1 MHLPVH
7 LSNGKTLSIPVKK
20 SKTAKHLRLEA
31 NIFGIH
37 VVVPMIYY
45 EIEVMK
51 FLNLKKD
58 WILQTSEYYERL
70 RNEYGEENLKLNT
83 IAFLGKRYNLKIT
96 KDVGTSVIVSDNLK
110 CITFHV
116 NNRRRYKD
124 DVKRWYS
131 SQTRKIVAERL
142 TQIRRMDPEL
152 PSYNKVTIKQQRSSW
167 GSCSKNG
174 SLNFNLL
181 LASLPLELIDYVIIH
196 ELAHLVELN
205 HSKEFWKI
213 VETID
218 PEFESHR
225 KLLRDYKLLTNC
237 VQ

>member
-1 MHLPVH
+1 LSLPVH
-7 LSNGKTLSIPVKK
+7 LSNGKTLSIQVKK
-20 SKTAKHLRLEA
+20 SKRAKYLRLKA
-31 NIFGIH
+31 NFFGIQ

-45 EIEVMK
+45 ENEVMR

-58 WILQTSEYYERL
+58 WILQTDAYYQRL

-96 KDVGTSVIVSDNLK
+96 KDVATSIIVSDNLK

-116 NNRRRYKD
+116 NNRHRYKE

-131 SQTRKIVAERL
+131 SQTSKIVAERL
-142 TQIRRMDPEL
+142 NQIMVMNPEL
-152 PSYNKVTIKQQRSSW
+152 PPYKKVTIKYQRSSW

-174 SLNFNLL
+174 NLNFNLL
-181 LASLPLELIDYVIIH
+181 LASLPIELIDYVIIH

-213 VETID
+213 VGAID
-218 PEFESHR
+218 PEFQSHR
-225 KLLRDYKLLTNC
+225 KLLHDYKLLTNC
-237 VQ
+237 VN

>member
-1 MHLPVH
+1 LHLPIH
-7 LSNGKTLSIPVKK
+7 LSNGKTLDIQVKK
-20 SKTAKHLRLEA
+20 SKRARHLRLKA
-31 NIFGIH
+31 NIFGIQ
-37 VVVPMIYY
+37 VVVPLIYY
-45 EIEVMK
+45 EIEVMN

-58 WILQTSEYYERL
+58 WILQTFEYYERL
-70 RNEYGEENLKLNT
+70 RNEYGEEILKLNT
-83 IAFLGKRYNLKIT
+83 IAFLGERYNLKIT
-96 KDVGTSVIVSDNLK
+96 KDVGTSVTVSDNLK

-131 SQTRKIVAERL
+131 SQTSRIVAERL
-142 TQIRRMDPEL
+142 TQIRRMNPKL
-152 PSYNKVTIKQQRSSW
+152 PTYNKVTIKHQRSSW

-174 SLNFNLL
+174 NLSFNLL

-196 ELAHLVELN
+196 ELAHLRELN

-218 PEFESHR
+218 PGFESHR

>member
-7 LSNGKTLSIPVKK
+7 LSNGKTVSIQVKK
-20 SKTAKHLRLEA
+20 SKTAKYLRLKA

-37 VVVPMIYY
+37 VVVPMIYH

-58 WILQTSEYYERL
+58 WILQTSEYYDRL

-96 KDVGTSVIVSDNLK
+96 KDVGNSVIVSDNLK
-110 CITFHV
+110 CISFHV

-131 SQTRKIVAERL
+131 SQTSRIVAESL
-142 TQIRRMDPEL
+142 TQIRRMNPEL

-167 GSCSKNG
+167 GSCSKNRN
-174 SLNFNLL
+174 LNFNLL
-181 LASLPLELIDYVIIH
+181 LASLPLELIEYVIIH

-213 VETID
+213 VEKID

>member
-1 MHLPVH
+1 LDLPIH
-7 LSNGKTLSIPVKK
+7 LSNGKTLEIQVKK
-20 SKTAKHLRLEA
+20 SKRAKRLTLKA

-37 VVVPMIYY
+37 VIVPTVYY
-45 EIEVMK
+45 QIEVMK
-51 FLNLKKD
+51 FLTLKKD

-96 KDVGTSVIVSDNLK
+96 RDVATSVIVSDNLK

-116 NNRRRYKD
+116 NNRRKYKD
-124 DVKRWYS
+124 DLNRWYS
-131 SQTRKIVAERL
+131 SQTNKIVSERL
-142 TQIRRMDPEL
+142 TQIRRMNPEL
-152 PSYNKVTIKQQRSSW
+152 PSYNKVTIKHQRSSW
-167 GSCSKNG
+167 GSCSKNRN
-174 SLNFNLL
+174 LNFNLL

-196 ELAHLVELN
+196 ELAHLIELN

-213 VETID
+213 VEAID
-218 PEFESHR
+218 PQFESHR

-237 VQ
+237 VH

>member
-1 MHLPVH
+1 LHLPVH
-7 LSNGKTLSIPVKK
+7 LSNGKTLSIHVKK
-20 SKTAKHLRLEA
+20 SKTAKYLRLKA

-37 VVVPMIYY
+37 VVVPMICY

-51 FLNLKKD
+51 FLNLKKH

-96 KDVGTSVIVSDNLK
+96 KDMGTSVIVSDNLK
-110 CITFHV
+110 CISFHV

-131 SQTRKIVAERL
+131 SQTSTIVAERL
-142 TQIRRMDPEL
+142 TQIRRMNPEL

-167 GSCSKNG
+167 GSCSKAGN
-174 SLNFNLL
+174 LNFNLL

>member
-1 MHLPVH
+1 M
-7 LSNGKTLSIPVKK
+7 K
-20 SKTAKHLRLEA
+20 A

-37 VVVPMIYY
+37 VVVPMIYH
-45 EIEVMK
+45 EGGVMK

-58 WILQTSEYYERL
+58 WILQTSEYYARL

-83 IAFLGKRYNLKIT
+83 IAFLGKKYNLKIT
-96 KDVGTSVIVSDNLK
+96 RDMGSSIIVSDNLK

-116 NNRRRYKD
+116 KDRRRYKD

-131 SQTRKIVAERL
+131 SQTSKIVAERL
-142 TQIRRMDPEL
+142 NQIRRMNPEL
-152 PSYNKVTIKQQRSSW
+152 PSYNKVTIKHQRSSW

-174 SLNFNLL
+174 NLNFNLL

-196 ELAHLVELN
+196 ELAHLVVLD

-213 VETID
+213 VQTID

-237 VQ
+237 VR

>member
-1 MHLPVH
+1 LHLPVH
-7 LSNGKTLSIPVKK
+7 LSNGKTLSIQVKK
-20 SKTAKHLRLEA
+20 SKRAKRLALKA

-37 VVVPMIYY
+37 VIVPMIYY

-83 IAFLGKRYNLKIT
+83 IVFLGKRYNLKIT
-96 KDVGTSVIVSDNLK
+96 KDVTTSVIVSDNLK

-116 NNRRRYKD
+116 NNRRKYKD
-124 DVKRWYS
+124 DLKKWYA

-142 TQIRRMDPEL
+142 TQIRRMNPEL
-152 PSYNKVTIKQQRSSW
+152 PSYSKVTIKHQRSSW

-174 SLNFNLL
+174 NLNFNLL
-181 LASLPLELIDYVIIH
+181 LASLPPELIDYVIIH

-205 HSKEFWKI
+205 HSTEFWKI
-213 VETID
+213 VEAKD

>member
-7 LSNGKTLSIPVKK
+7 LSNGKTLSIQVKK
-20 SKTAKHLRLEA
+20 SKTAKHLRLKA

-37 VVVPMIYY
+37 VVVPIVYY

-51 FLNLKKD
+51 FLNLKKH

-96 KDVGTSVIVSDNLK
+96 KDVGISVIVSDDLK

-116 NNRRRYKD
+116 KNRRMYKD

-131 SQTRKIVAERL
+131 SQTSRIVAERL
-142 TQIRRMDPEL
+142 TQIRRMNPEL
-152 PSYNKVTIKQQRSSW
+152 PSYNKVTIKQQHSSW

-174 SLNFNLL
+174 NLNFNLL

-225 KLLRDYKLLTNC
+225 KLIRDYKLLTNC